1 MKTNV
6 AKLLKKRLT
15 KREMEAVCEFIEEIT
30 RKYGGEIEFVRLY
43 GSRARGEGGEGSD
56 IDLLICVE
64 GWDRRYLDELS
75 DLSFDYLLKYDVLL
89 SPIIYSEVEWISET
103 KARTPFIKNIEREG
117 IDLWEREKLLS
128 KKRSN

>member
-1 MKTNV
+1 MQT
-6 AKLLKKRLT
+6 
-15 KREMEAVCEFIEEIT
+15 IEEIT

-43 GSRARGEGGEGSD
+43 GSRARGEGSD

-89 SPIIYSEVEWISET
+89 SPIIYTEAEWISET